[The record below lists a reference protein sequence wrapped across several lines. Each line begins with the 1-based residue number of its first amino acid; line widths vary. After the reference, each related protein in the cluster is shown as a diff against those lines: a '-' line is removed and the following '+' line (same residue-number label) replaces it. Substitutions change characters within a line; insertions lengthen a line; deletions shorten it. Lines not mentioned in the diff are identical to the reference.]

1 MSTSRSGTKI
11 KGMADTLEA
20 TQAPPSGGLPAQIE
34 GPTATRP
41 GPEDGLGIN
50 SPGPRSQGMHQ
61 IRATIKK
68 ILDSDM
74 DALPRDGA
82 LGKSESSSNSCVFE
96 VTATVSS
103 CGSGAIGLL
112 PRRSLVRKAL
122 YVAFGSAREFER
134 IGGRE
139 PLVAARTYSEIP
151 GRARA
156 PHTPKTPREGGPCAH
171 AAPRVRTPP

>member
-1 MSTSRSGTKI
+1 MTPRG
-11 KGMADTLEA
+11 D
-20 TQAPPSGGLPAQIE
+20 
-34 GPTATRP
+34 GPLDNSKP
-41 GPEDGLGIN
+41 GWI
-50 SPGPRSQGMHQ
+50 
-61 IRATIKK
+61 A
-68 ILDSDM
+68 
-74 DALPRDGA
+74 
-82 LGKSESSSNSCVFE
+82 CVSE

-156 PHTPKTPREGGPCAH
+156 PPPPKTAGEGGP
-171 AAPRVRTPP
+171 AACGTPPARP